1 MARVVEFARAE
12 RARTVSENGGI
23 QLARDYHSGLGHLQ
37 HFRDGLLPRLRRCGD
52 LTRCRVLEVG
62 AGIGFIATM
71 LATTEV
77 GHVVASDPDWA
88 AASPHSPFL
97 TEAFASIASQSNLEG
112 VLSLDSGRPEFDGRR
127 LAFVQADGAQ
137 LPFAQ
142 GTFDVVF
149 SHGCL
154 EHFHNLEGVFAEM
167 LRVLRPGGLLY
178 AESEKFWAARDGS
191 HLYEIFPAPWAHLLA
206 EPKTLWEL
214 YAADYEGKDTLWPG
228 KSVDREFFVGMLKDD
243 LNRRGVQ
250 IIKRI
255 LLESGCD
262 LVFWQQLTR
271 PGDRALLRNLRLR
284 RALRAW
290 PLEELL
296 TSYLAFAVRKRPARR
311 VARLRLRFP
320 WPLKQWI
327 PERLKRSVR
336 WKIER

>member
-1 MARVVEFARAE
+1 AFRRRHLRGCESVRGSRAKT
-12 RARTVSENGGI
+12 RHRRS
-23 QLARDYHSGLGHLQ
+23 LGQ
-37 HFRDGLLPRLRRCGD
+37 K
-52 LTRCRVLEVG
+52 
-62 AGIGFIATM
+62 AI
-71 LATTEV
+71 
-77 GHVVASDPDWA
+77 
-88 AASPHSPFL
+88 
-97 TEAFASIASQSNLEG
+97 
-112 VLSLDSGRPEFDGRR
+112 GRR
-127 LAFVQADGAQ
+127 
-137 LPFAQ
+137 
-142 GTFDVVF
+142 
-149 SHGCL
+149 
-154 EHFHNLEGVFAEM
+154 
-167 LRVLRPGGLLY
+167 RPGRTPAGGRQTR
-178 AESEKFWAARDGS
+178 AARDGS

-243 LNRRGVQ
+243 LNRRGVR